1 MHNIKWIRDNFDAF
15 DEKMMRRGLSGVAG
29 KVKGL
34 DEGKRQDVSRLQE
47 LQQRSNQLAKEIGA
61 LMGQGKKEEAAPLMA
76 ESKQVK
82 ADIAALKDAAEA
94 NVKGESNPLEEYLAT
109 LPNILDQDVPE
120 GKSEDDNKEI
130 RSWGDVPSFDFVP
143 KEHFDLGEGL
153 EAGTVGKQLDFEQAV
168 NMSGSRFAVLKGD
181 LALLERAL
189 GNWLIDMQTQEF
201 GFELV
206 SPPLLVSSDAMYG
219 TSQLPKFAE
228 DAFQT
233 TRGDWLI
240 STSEIALVNVV
251 REQILDE
258 QTLPY
263 RFTAL
268 TPCFRSEAGSAGR
281 DTRGLI
287 RMHQFYKVEMVT
299 VTTPEESADEHER
312 MTGYAEKL
320 LQMLKL
326 PYRVMLLCAGDTGF
340 GARKTYDLE
349 VWLPGQ
355 EKYREISSCS
365 NCGDFQARRMNT
377 RCRKSSDKE
386 TRFVHTLNGSGLPL
400 GRTLVAIMENYQQ
413 ANGHI
418 KVPEVLQPYMNGKK
432 RDLVTLH

>member
-1 MHNIKWIRDNFDAF
+1 MHNIKWIREDINAF
-15 DEKMMRRGLSGVAG
+15 DEAMKRRSLDGVAQ
-29 KVKGL
+29 KVQQL
-34 DEGKRQDVSRLQE
+34 DEGKRSDVTRLQE
-47 LQQRSNQLAKEIGA
+47 LQQRSNQLAKQIGA
-61 LMGQGKKEEAAPLMA
+61 LMGQGKKEEAQPLMA

-82 ADIAALKDAAEA
+82 ADIAALKDQAEA
-94 NVKGESNPLEEYLAT
+94 NVKGESDPLEEYLAT
-109 LPNILDQDVPE
+109 LPNILDAGVPA
-120 GKSEDDNKEI
+120 GQSEDDNIEVRAWGEI
-130 RSWGDVPSFDFVP
+130 PSFDFTP
-143 KEHFDLGEGL
+143 KEHFDIGEGL
-153 EAGTVGKQLDFEQAV
+153 EASTLGRQLDFEQAV
-168 NMSGSRFAVLKGD
+168 AMSGSRFAVLKGD
-181 LALLERAL
+181 LALLDRAL
-189 GNWLIDMQTQEF
+189 GNWLIDMQTQQF

-240 STSEIALVNVV
+240 STSEIALVNLV
-251 REQILDE
+251 REQILPQE
-258 QTLPY
+258 ELPY

-287 RMHQFYKVEMVT
+287 RMHQFYKVEMVS
-299 VTTPEESADEHER
+299 VTTAETSDEEHER
-312 MTGYAEKL
+312 ITGYAEKL
-320 LQMLKL
+320 LQMLGL

-355 EKYREISSCS
+355 NKYREISSCS

-377 RCRKSSDKE
+377 RSRTKAQKDTE
-386 TRFVHTLNGSGLPL
+386 FVHTLNGSGLAL

-413 ANGHI
+413 ADGSI
-418 KVPEVLQPYMNGKK
+418 KVPEVLQPYMQGKQ
-432 RDLVTLH
+432 VIESV